1 MAKEEAR
8 ADRTLDWEVAM
19 PASKVRNAVFG
30 YLQGVRPV
38 GPRLRVGSHTGP
50 ASDFDFLAVVAR
62 SSQELAD
69 IRAAHRFRFR
79 TKPNTISRRRDVVE
93 RAEQVGRT
101 LGWEW
106 TDEELGMLARF
117 VGLLV
122 VVESRQQPA
131 RHWSSGDATKRADL
145 PALGGASCSG

>member
-1 MAKEEAR
+1 
-8 ADRTLDWEVAM
+8 M
-19 PASKVRNAVFG
+19 PAPNVRNAVFG
-30 YLQGVRPV
+30 HLQGIRPA
-38 GPRLRVGSHTGP
+38 GPRLRAESYTGP
-50 ASDFDFLAVVAR
+50 ACDFDFLAVVAR
-62 SSQELAD
+62 SPAELAT
-69 IRAAHRFRFR
+69 IRAAQHRRFR
-79 TKPNTISRRRDVVE
+79 TKPNTISRRRDVMA
-93 RAEQVGRT
+93 RADQVARM